1 MMRQSAPGA
10 AEKIILSAQAL
21 PTIIQKIIHLMA
33 TETSRPPGIDLVK
46 LRRPALYA
54 LRFIV
59 CDEALRGLGQAPRY
73 VNVFGAGQFAL
84 VETLLQGIVQL
95 LLTDPGDELTC
106 TRLIEIIRTI
116 SHESQDIVDR
126 SRGVIDNV
134 LQGTTATA
142 IGERFNLGDVEV
154 LNLLGDFCNSNVL
167 SEAHGIALQRV
178 EAEQEAEQGRMARNP
193 FSGNQAWWDGLRI
206 TELEEEWLTELARR
220 ESPVT
225 HDFICPISNGIMRSP
240 CTLQVTGDLS
250 HVYDEAELAQ
260 HLRASIAR
268 DNMTPPRDPRSNQA
282 LEVQG
287 DPPYAEAQIFGFVR
301 FNDPLQRMISTWV
314 NIRLNERRAN
324 NFQAP
329 PQADDELAD
338 ELD

>member
-1 MMRQSAPGA
+1 MMRQSAPCA

-33 TETSRPPGIDLVK
+33 TETSRPPGIDLVTP
-46 LRRPALYA
+46 RRAALYA
-54 LRFIV
+54 LRVIV
-59 CDEALRGLGQAPRY
+59 SDEALRGLGQAPRY
-73 VNVFGAGQFAL
+73 VTVFGAGQFAL
-84 VETLLQGIVQL
+84 VEPLLEGIVQL

-106 TRLIEIIRTI
+106 TRLIEIIRII

-178 EAEQEAEQGRMARNP
+178 EAEQEAEQGRMANHP
-193 FSGNQAWWDGLRI
+193 FGGNQTWWDGLRI
-206 TELEEEWLTELARR
+206 TELEEEWLTGQAE
-220 ESPVT
+220 ESPLT
-225 HDFICPISNGIMRSP
+225 HVFICPISNGIMRSP
-240 CTLQVTGDLS
+240 CTLQVRGDLS

-268 DNMTPPRDPRSNQA
+268 DNMTPPLDPISNQA
-282 LEVQG
+282 LEIQG
-287 DPPYAEAQIFGFVR
+287 DPPYTEAQIFGSAR
-301 FNDPLQRMISTWV
+301 FNDPLQRMISNWV
-314 NIRLNERRAN
+314 NIRLTHHRAN

-329 PQADDELAD
+329 PQADDELD
-338 ELD
+338 

>member
-1 MMRQSAPGA
+1 MMRQSAPCA

-33 TETSRPPGIDLVK
+33 TETSRPPGIDLVTP
-46 LRRPALYA
+46 RRAALYA
-54 LRFIV
+54 LRVIV
-59 CDEALRGLGQAPRY
+59 SDEALRGLGQAPRY
-73 VNVFGAGQFAL
+73 VTVFGAGQFAL
-84 VETLLQGIVQL
+84 VEPLLEGIVQL

-106 TRLIEIIRTI
+106 TRLIEIIRII

-178 EAEQEAEQGRMARNP
+178 EAEQEAEQGRMANHP
-193 FSGNQAWWDGLRI
+193 FGGNQAWWDGLRI
-206 TELEEEWLTELARR
+206 TELEEEWLTGQAE
-220 ESPVT
+220 ESPLT
-225 HDFICPISNGIMRSP
+225 HVFICPISNGIMRSP

-301 FNDPLQRMISTWV
+301 FNDPLQRMISNWV

-329 PQADDELAD
+329 PQADDELD
-338 ELD
+338 